1 MENRQDLGAVQ
12 RCVEAMFIPVS
23 VGIING
29 YEGRCFGGRGVGES
43 ILGITTIDLVTLQC
57 SQGKEEALDGLLN
70 TRGVGGGN
78 AV

>member
-1 MENRQDLGAVQ
+1 MVTKVG
-12 RCVEAMFIPVS
+12 VS
-23 VGIING
+23 
-29 YEGRCFGGRGVGES
+29 GGRGVGES
-43 ILGITTIDLVTLQC
+43 ILGITTIDLATLQC